1 MFHLSHP
8 LRCRGGR
15 EGAAGG
21 RGAAGERGVMLAAGQ
36 GPALGMHWEVLR
48 VSQGVGAGC
57 KAMCTAPPVPIAAS
71 IMLGERQLGAR
82 GSASF
87 VPESQASQFL
97 LGEFGYGNVERRHYG
112 FPEHLVPMIYYRN
125 LQLES
130 IPAF

>member
-1 MFHLSHP
+1 MFHLSRP

-15 EGAAGG
+15 EGAAGEG
-21 RGAAGERGVMLAAGQ
+21 GVMLAAGQ
-36 GPALGMHWEVLR
+36 GPALGVHWEVLGA
-48 VSQGVGAGC
+48 SQGVGAGC
-57 KAMCTAPPVPIAAS
+57 RATCTAPPVPTAAS
-71 IMLGERQLGAR
+71 IMLGETQLRAR

-97 LGEFGYGNVERRHYG
+97 LGEFGYGNVERRRYG
-112 FPEHLVPMIYYRN
+112 FPEQFVPMIYYPN

>member
-48 VSQGVGAGC
+48 VSRGWVLDARPCAQ
-57 KAMCTAPPVPIAAS
+57 PPPC
-71 IMLGERQLGAR
+71 
-82 GSASF
+82 
-87 VPESQASQFL
+87 P
-97 LGEFGYGNVERRHYG
+97 
-112 FPEHLVPMIYYRN
+112 
-125 LQLES
+125 
-130 IPAF
+130 